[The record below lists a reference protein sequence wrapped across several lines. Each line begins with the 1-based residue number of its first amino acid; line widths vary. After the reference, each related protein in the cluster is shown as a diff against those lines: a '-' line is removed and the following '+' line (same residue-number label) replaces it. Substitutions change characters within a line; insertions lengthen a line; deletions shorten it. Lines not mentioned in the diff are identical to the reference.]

1 MENLGSYV
9 HNIDQNVQNHT
20 RTISNV
26 PVINLAFRTNIRSTK
41 GTTFPE
47 SGIDLNPYFLH
58 FSDFMQLF
66 FRGYGGAFHINPSC
80 MTHKAVSLSEQTY
93 STIHDSNVIY
103 SLKDQIIKAY
113 EKAYNKSSLGVSPLA
128 RIAFDREMFLAR
140 SLLCFNG
147 TQVGLSFD
155 ECLHALLQSNEIA
168 KADLDSS
175 AKVNFIITLQYVSDE
190 LSVACNCNF
199 KFQTNIPGYVNNNVL
214 SGMDLPKTYSNDL
227 KHLSSKKDSH
237 DFGDDFSIEEDK
249 SVSSHDDNTIIT
261 SNSLNTGLVKEVS
274 NLILS
279 GASVSNS
286 TIW

>member
-26 PVINLAFRTNIRSTK
+26 PVVNLAFITNIRSIK
-41 GTTFPE
+41 GASFPE
-47 SGIDLNPYFLH
+47 SGVDLNPYFLN

-80 MTHKAVSLSEQTY
+80 ASHNAVSLTEQTY
-93 STIHDSNVIY
+93 ASIHDSNVNY

-113 EKAYNKSSLGVSPLA
+113 EKAYNKSSLGMSPISK
-128 RIAFDREMFLAR
+128 IAFDREMFLAK
-140 SLLCFNG
+140 SLLSFNG
-147 TQVGLSFD
+147 TQLGLSFD
-155 ECLHALLQSNEIA
+155 ECISALMQSNEII
-168 KADLDSS
+168 KSDLDSS
-175 AKVNFIITLQYVSDE
+175 AKVNFIITLQYISND
-190 LSVACNCNF
+190 LAVACNCNF
-199 KFQTNIPGYVNNNVL
+199 KFQTNIPGYANNNVL
-214 SGMDLPKTYSNDL
+214 SNMDLPKTYSNDI
-227 KHLSSKKDSH
+227 KEKKDIH

-249 SVSSHDDNTIIT
+249 SITSNDDNTIIT

-279 GASVSNS
+279 GNSVSNS